1 MSQAGIQTKPV
12 DGARLAMALCDM
24 MSSLTEV
31 MDCEI
36 DLLKRR
42 DYAGLSGLREEKNR
56 LMRNY
61 ELGIGKI
68 AENPS
73 LLEETERNVREKLR
87 TEGERLRVASTRNA
101 EGLSAAIQ
109 ATQSLM
115 QTIVEAAK
123 AQIKTSE
130 CYTDPRKNPMM
141 LGVYSPQCEPIAV
154 DRSA

>member
-1 MSQAGIQTKPV
+1 MSQDSTQTQPA
-12 DGARLAMALCDM
+12 DGTRLAMALVDM
-24 MSSLTEV
+24 MSSLTQM
-31 MDCEI
+31 MDYEI

-56 LMRNY
+56 LMRDY
-61 ELGIGKI
+61 ELGFGKI

-73 LLEETERNVREKLR
+73 LLETTERSLREKLR
-87 TEGERLRVASTRNA
+87 TEGERLHLASARNA

-115 QTIVEAAK
+115 QTIIEAAK
-123 AQIKTSE
+123 AQIKTNE

-141 LGVYSPQCEPIAV
+141 LGVYSPQCEPVAV